1 MKRLLMMALAS
12 AMAAQVANAQEKKPA
27 RIAHTNEAEAGQ
39 DFAMQGEYEGTWG
52 DDKAGAQVIA
62 MGNNTY
68 EAVILPG
75 GLPGAGWNGTKKIK
89 VKGDPG
95 KLAGEGHTLKI
106 DASMLTGTTDKGA
119 KVELKKVR
127 RTSPTVG
134 LKPPQG
140 ATILFDGT
148 QADAFINGKLDANKL
163 LVVGTMTKAKFNDF
177 TLHLE
182 FQTPFM
188 PNSRG
193 QGRGNS
199 GVYIQNRYEL
209 QVLDSFG
216 LSGENNECGGIYTIA
231 KPKVNMCLPPL
242 TWQTYD
248 IDFVA
253 AKFDADG
260 KKTADAI
267 LTVKHNGVA
276 IHDKLMLPKATPGGE
291 GKESAGPGPFQLQD
305 HGDPVRYRNI
315 WVIDKK

>member
-1 MKRLLMMALAS
+1 MKRLLMMALAG

-106 DASMLTGTTDKGA
+106 DGGMVTGTTDKGA

-163 LVVGTMTKAKFNDF
+163 LVVGTMTKAKFGDF

>member
-1 MKRLLMMALAS
+1 
-12 AMAAQVANAQEKKPA
+12 
-27 RIAHTNEAEAGQ
+27 
-39 DFAMQGEYEGTWG
+39 
-52 DDKAGAQVIA
+52 
-62 MGNNTY
+62 
-68 EAVILPG
+68 
-75 GLPGAGWNGTKKIK
+75 
-89 VKGDPG
+89 
-95 KLAGEGHTLKI
+95 
-106 DASMLTGTTDKGA
+106 
-119 KVELKKVR
+119 
-127 RTSPTVG
+127 
-134 LKPPQG
+134 
-140 ATILFDGT
+140 
-148 QADAFINGKLDANKL
+148 
-163 LVVGTMTKAKFNDF
+163 MTKAKFNDF